1 MLTRTSLGANAA
13 EFANIVN
20 HGRFSGPDAS
30 PLTHP
35 QGIDAL
41 TELLTDTRGR
51 AGSLYIIGN
60 GGSAAV
66 ASHAVTDFFNI
77 AGLRAMT
84 LHDSS
89 TLTCFSNDYGY
100 EQAFSRRA
108 ERLLTHNDVLIAI
121 SSSGQSA
128 NIRNACEAA
137 RRRNAR
143 VITLSGF
150 RANNPLRRMG
160 DINYWLD
167 SDDYGMVEIGHL
179 FLLHYLADRLGMDWN
194 GDEHE
199 STE

>member
-1 MLTRTSLGANAA
+1 MLTRTSLSANAA
-13 EFANIVN
+13 EFANIIDN
-20 HGRFSGPDAS
+20 GCFSGADARPLPHEHGIDS
-30 PLTHP
+30 LTH
-35 QGIDAL
+35 
-41 TELLTDTRGR
+41 LLADTRAR

-66 ASHAVTDFFNI
+66 ASHAVTDFFNVG
-77 AGLRAMT
+77 GLRAMT

-100 EQAFSRRA
+100 EHAFSRRA
-108 ERLLTHNDVLIAI
+108 ERLLTDHDVLIAI

-137 RRRNAR
+137 RQRAAA
-143 VITLSGF
+143 VVTLSGF
-150 RANNPLRRMG
+150 KPDNPLRTMG

-179 FLLHYLADRLGMDWN
+179 FLLHYVADLLGMDWN
-194 GDEHE
+194 GDKHG
-199 STE
+199 

>member
-13 EFANIVN
+13 EFANIIDN
-20 HGRFSGPDAS
+20 GRFSGADAR
-30 PLTHP
+30 PLPHEH
-35 QGIDAL
+35 GIDNL
-41 TELLTDTRGR
+41 TRLLADTRAR

-66 ASHAVTDFFNI
+66 ASHAVTDFFNVG
-77 AGLRAMT
+77 GLRAMT

-100 EQAFSRRA
+100 EHAFSRRA
-108 ERLLTHNDVLIAI
+108 ERLLTERDVLIAI

-137 RRRNAR
+137 RQRDAS
-143 VITLSGF
+143 VVTLSGF
-150 RANNPLRRMG
+150 RPDNPLRTLG

-179 FLLHYLADRLGMDWN
+179 FLLHYIADRLGMDWN
-194 GDEHE
+194 GGEHD
-199 STE
+199 